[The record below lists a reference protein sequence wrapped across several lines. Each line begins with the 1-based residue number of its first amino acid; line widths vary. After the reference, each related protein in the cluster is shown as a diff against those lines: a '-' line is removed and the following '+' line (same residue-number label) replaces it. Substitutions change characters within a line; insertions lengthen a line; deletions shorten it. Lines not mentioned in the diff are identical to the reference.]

1 MDDNNKPGPLRSRP
15 TLRELAYFGVVSLVL
30 LVSLAIAPAKNYFSD
45 WRHYQKS
52 YLKIAGQRQSG
63 TLVRSFHGGIRQ
75 TWIAKLGVVDRCE
88 SCHVNMNG
96 ALVGATAAAFQKTSA
111 HSA

>member
-52 YLKIAGQRQSG
+52 YLKIAAERQSG
-63 TLVRSFHGGIRQ
+63 TLVRSFHGGIDKHGLPG
-75 TWIAKLGVVDRCE
+75 WALSIAAK
-88 SCHVNMNG
+88 
-96 ALVGATAAAFQKTSA
+96 AAM
-111 HSA
+111 